1 MHVCYYLM
9 AVVRD
14 AFSTNCLPY
23 WDKGRQLVSP
33 VYIAYVLAPFN
44 VVEDANMKLATTFG
58 DNFLAP
64 GQAPLICCVQVTLV
78 GRGSKLIY

>member
-1 MHVCYYLM
+1 MHSCLPCICMRVYYYLM

-23 WDKGRQLVSP
+23 WDKGRQWVSP

-44 VVEDANMKLATTFG
+44 VVEHANMMLAITFG
-58 DNFLAP
+58 DNFLA
-64 GQAPLICCVQVTLV
+64 QDKRL
-78 GRGSKLIY
+78 